1 MQESGNLAVQVAFML
16 LNDNQLTLSEVE
28 RRSRIEECVRVV
40 YQILLRCRHK
50 GAIEAASESM
60 GLLCRHLF
68 ASKIESIRTVPRNA
82 LMEFLNRL
90 ESTQSGASVT
100 RRSAGLVF
108 LVVKIVSS
116 EPGDKSSKVPITI
129 RSICLANSFT
139 KSFYLQTGFF
149 NVFGRS
155 ASHFH
160 CPASS
165 NGIC

>member
-68 ASKIESIRTVPRNA
+68 ASKIESIRTIPRNA
-82 LMEFLNRL
+82 LLEFLNRL

-116 EPGDKSSKVPITI
+116 EPGEKSSKV
-129 RSICLANSFT
+129 SIYNPFKLFNKFLLDL
-139 KSFYLQTGFF
+139 FYL
-149 NVFGRS
+149 
-155 ASHFH
+155 
-160 CPASS
+160 
-165 NGIC
+165 